1 MSDSYKEY
9 ISPIIKILTV
19 FLLGCS
25 LLMSSLAWSEVAT
38 ATDENTDAVVVGKI
52 IKDQQ
57 QTSQNQ
63 TATKDNTET
72 TVQSPQIANDMAEG
86 ESIRG
91 LPTLNE
97 PVIDQAN
104 VLTESQKQAISQR
117 ILALHEQ
124 GKAQIGVVIVST
136 TGQEDIFDFAMRVAE
151 KWQLGSAKQDNGLL
165 MAIAVNDSRI
175 QILTGYGLEGV
186 IPDIVASRIIRN
198 QITPYFKQA
207 QYAQGIEAGLVEIE
221 RILNMDPEVAQKAA
235 QELKERHEQALHKQQ
250 AKEKTFSTAL
260 FILIAGIIGSFIF
273 GKGLSAST
281 AAVAGTVA
289 GLVNGAGLVT
299 SLLIGGGIFFLLITA
314 IAQTIFQLF
323 LASAGRGGG
332 GGRGGGFGGGGGFS
346 GGGGGFGGGG
356 ASGSW

>member
-1 MSDSYKEY
+1 MSDSYKQY
-9 ISPIIKILTV
+9 ILRIKRIVAV
-19 FLLGCS
+19 FLLGCGALMCS
-25 LLMSSLAWSEVAT
+25 LSWSEVAT
-38 ATDENTDAVVVGKI
+38 ATDEGADAVVVGKI
-52 IKDQQ
+52 IKNQKQ
-57 QTSQNQ
+57 ASQNQ
-63 TATKDNTET
+63 TASKENTET

-91 LPTLNE
+91 LPTLNA
-97 PVIDQAN
+97 PVVDQAN
-104 VLTESQKQAISQR
+104 LLTESQKQEISQR

-124 GKAQIGVVIVST
+124 GKAQIGVVIVPS

-165 MAIAVNDSRI
+165 MAIAVNDRRI

-207 QYAQGIEAGLVEIE
+207 QYAQGIDAGLVEIE

-235 QELKERHEQALHKQQ
+235 EELKERQQQALHEQQ

-332 GGRGGGFGGGGGFS
+332 GRGGGFGGGGFS

>member
-1 MSDSYKEY
+1 MSAPENKNALA
-9 ISPIIKILTV
+9 IILQLVILCCAM
-19 FLLGCS
+19 L
-25 LLMSSLAWSEVAT
+25 SSSFALSEVAT
-38 ATDENTDAVVVGKI
+38 ASDTEEAI
-52 IKDQQ
+52 IASKVIQEQQ
-57 QTSQNQ
+57 QSQAQ
-63 TATKDNTET
+63 QKASTPAQ
-72 TVQSPQIANDMAEG
+72 VQQQPQIANDMAEG

-104 VLTESQKQAISQR
+104 LLSASEKQAISQR
-117 ILALHEQ
+117 ILKLHEQ
-124 GKAQIGVVIVST
+124 GKAQIGVVIVPT
-136 TGQEDIFDFAMRVAE
+136 TGQEDIFDFAMRIAE

-165 MAIAVNDSRI
+165 MAIAVNDRRI

-198 QITPYFKQA
+198 QITPYFQQA

-235 QELKERHEQALHKQQ
+235 QELKERHEKALHEQQ

>member
-9 ISPIIKILTV
+9 ISPIRRLMAV

-25 LLMSSLAWSEVAT
+25 ALMSTLTWSEVAT
-38 ATDENTDAVVVGKI
+38 ARDDNTDAVVVGKI
-52 IKDQQ
+52 IQDQQ

-63 TATKDNTET
+63 TASKENTET
-72 TVQSPQIANDMAEG
+72 TVQSPPIANDMAEG

-91 LPTLNE
+91 LPTLNA
-97 PVIDQAN
+97 PVVDQAN
-104 VLTESQKQAISQR
+104 LLTESQKQEISQR

-124 GKAQIGVVIVST
+124 GKAQIGVVIVPS

-165 MAIAVNDSRI
+165 MAIAVNDRRI

-207 QYAQGIEAGLVEIE
+207 QYAQGIDAGLLEIE
-221 RILNMDPEVAQKAA
+221 RILNMDPEVAQKTAE
-235 QELKERHEQALHKQQ
+235 ELKERQQQALHEQQ

>member
-1 MSDSYKEY
+1 MIVQQQFLRFSYKWVVAF
-9 ISPIIKILTV
+9 ILSG
-19 FLLGCS
+19 LLC
-25 LLMSSLAWSEVAT
+25 LSSLTWAEVAT
-38 ATDENTDAVVVGKI
+38 ATDGGAETVIAGKI
-52 IKDQQ
+52 IQGQQ
-57 QTSQNQ
+57 AESSNKVSSTN
-63 TATKDNTET
+63 AD
-72 TVQSPQIANDMAEG
+72 VVPQPPIANDMAEG

-91 LPTLNE
+91 LPTLNA
-97 PVIDQAN
+97 PVVDQAN
-104 VLTESQKQAISQR
+104 LLTESQKQEISQR

-124 GKAQIGVVIVST
+124 GKAQIGVVIVPS

-165 MAIAVNDSRI
+165 MAIAVNDRRI

-207 QYAQGIEAGLVEIE
+207 QYAQGVDAGLVEIE
-221 RILNMDPEVAQKAA
+221 RILNMDPEVVQKAA
-235 QELKERHEQALHKQQ
+235 EELKERQQQALHEQQ

-289 GLVNGAGLVT
+289 GLVNGAGLVI

-323 LASAGRGGG
+323 LASG
-332 GGRGGGFGGGGGFS
+332 GGRGGRGGDFGGGGGFS

>member
-1 MSDSYKEY
+1 MSDSYKQY
-9 ISPIIKILTV
+9 ILRIKRIVAVL
-19 FLLGCS
+19 LLGFSALMCS
-25 LLMSSLAWSEVAT
+25 LSWSEVVT
-38 ATDENTDAVVVGKI
+38 ATDDNTDAVVVSKI
-52 IKDQQ
+52 IQDQQ
-57 QTSQNQ
+57 QTSQNE
-63 TATKDNTET
+63 TASKENTET

-91 LPTLNE
+91 LPTLNA
-97 PVIDQAN
+97 PVVDQAN
-104 VLTESQKQAISQR
+104 LLTESQKQEISQR

-124 GKAQIGVVIVST
+124 GKAQIGVVIVPS

-165 MAIAVNDSRI
+165 MVIAVNDRRI

-207 QYAQGIEAGLVEIE
+207 QYAQGIDAGLVEIE

-235 QELKERHEQALHKQQ
+235 EELKERQQQALHEQQ

-332 GGRGGGFGGGGGFS
+332 GRDGGFGGGGGFS